1 MTLAILALLTALLIV
16 AYTFAGYPLLLA
28 VWARLAPKPLQRAQ
42 INPSVAIVVVVHNG
56 AQLIERKIAS
66 CLAQEYP
73 ADRLRVVIA
82 SDGSDDGTN
91 DIVASFDPRR
101 VSLFP
106 FSTRRGKAA
115 CLNDAIA
122 SCHEEILVLTDARQA
137 LHPQAVRRLVD
148 NFADPLVGAASGQLV
163 FERDDI
169 TDFGEGMDAYWRY
182 EKFLRRAE
190 SRIHSSVGVTGAI
203 YALRRACFQ
212 PIPADTILDDVLIPM
227 NAVAQGRRVLFEDNA
242 IAYDRPSRNLAQ
254 EKLRKVRTLAG
265 NFQLLAAH
273 PWLLV
278 PWRNPIFFQF
288 VSHKLLRLLAPV
300 ALLVAFAA
308 NAVLAVD
315 PAGGVP
321 WRLTFVAQ
329 LAAYALAV
337 LGLISPTA
345 NHNRLIKL
353 ASAFLSLNWFVVLGF
368 VEFVSNRN
376 AHLWRNHQHPA
387 RRPDSST

>member
-1 MTLAILALLTALLIV
+1 MTLAMVAFLTALLVV

-28 VWARLAPKPLQRAQ
+28 VWARLAPKPLQRAGHD
-42 INPSVAIVVVVHNG
+42 PSVAIVVVVHNG

-66 CLAQEYP
+66 CLGQEYP
-73 ADRLRVVIA
+73 ADRLRIVIA

-91 DIVASFDPRR
+91 DIVGSFDPGR
-101 VSLFP
+101 VRLLP
-106 FSTRRGKAA
+106 FQTRRGKAA

-122 SCHEEILVLTDARQA
+122 SCDEEILVLTDARQA

-203 YALRRACFQ
+203 YALRRSCFR

-227 NAVAQGRRVLFEDNA
+227 NAVAQGRRVLFVDDA

-273 PWLLV
+273 PWLLA

-288 VSHKLLRLLAPV
+288 VSHKLMRLLAPV
-300 ALLVAFAA
+300 ALLVAFVA
-308 NAVLAVD
+308 NAALAAD

-321 WRLTFVAQ
+321 WRLTFAAQ
-329 LAAYALAV
+329 LAAYVLAV
-337 LGLISPTA
+337 LGLLSPTA
-345 NHNRLIKL
+345 NRNRLVKL
-353 ASAFLSLNWFVVLGF
+353 ASAFLSLNWFVILGF
-368 VEFVSNRN
+368 VEFVSNRD

-387 RRPDSST
+387 HRPDSST